1 MTTLWLPD
9 DHMKIRRYSVAG
21 AGGSAVVKIE
31 IEVSD
36 TSHLGYFL
44 EQS

>member
-21 AGGSAVVKIE
+21 ASGSAVVKIE